1 MKIKYLKRYLSVL
14 LTGLISLNAISF
26 VAFAEETNDSSHFT
40 YTISDGVATIATF
53 DNLITDV
60 TLPDNVV
67 IDEVTYNS
75 ENEKLVI
82 GKSLF
87 RTTKSQTCSVA
98 NVVIPKGYKTLPQ
111 YIFRETASLKKVT
124 CKYTGDDFKL
134 NSYGFYKCTSLEKL
148 YIYANSLNQSTILND
163 I

>member
-1 MKIKYLKRYLSVL
+1 MKMKYLKRFLSVL
-14 LTGLISLNAISF
+14 LTGLISLNAVSLA
-26 VAFAEETNDSSHFT
+26 AFAEGTNDSSHFI
-40 YTISDGVATIATF
+40 YTVSDGVATIAAF

-87 RTTKSQTCSVA
+87 RTTKSQTCSVE
-98 NVVIPKGYKTLPQ
+98 NVVVPKGYKTLPQ

-134 NSYGFYKCTSLEKL
+134 NSYMYFIRKTL
-148 YIYANSLNQSTILND
+148 YIC
-163 I
+163 